1 MNHLNRQKNK
11 LPVNFSLNLLNKKKK
26 SVLVLA
32 SNKIEYNGNL
42 QIVDKNFNFILKKC
56 LKLFGNNSFIYLNN
70 FEIIFVRGE
79 NIINFLWLNSKKS

>member
-11 LPVNFSLNLLNKKKK
+11 LPVNLLNKKKK